1 MVRFVAR
8 RLLYSILVL
17 WGVATVAFLIVHL
30 ASAGNPVRQ
39 ALGIRATPAVVAQ
52 VEREYG
58 LNQPI
63 LHQYVTYLTGLIHG
77 HLGYSLAL
85 SAPVGSVLSQ
95 RVMPS
100 LLLVCYSMII
110 AVAIGVP
117 LGIASAVQPGSK
129 LDHGIRLVTT
139 FSFGMPA
146 FWVGL
151 MLALL
156 LGQDLHLFP
165 VSGYQSGLVG
175 ELKTLT
181 LPALTLG
188 FSLVVIVTRTLRANL
203 IEVLSM
209 EYIEAARSRGMS
221 QSRILLRHA
230 LRNAVT
236 PTIAILA
243 ALVGFLLSGTV
254 VIESVF
260 QIPGVGSLLV
270 HSIVNDDFAMVQ
282 AIALVSAGAVVLA
295 GLLAEVCQSLLD
307 PRVRITS

>member
-1 MVRFVAR
+1 MVRFAAR
-8 RLLYSILVL
+8 RILLSVLVL

-39 ALGIRATPAVVAQ
+39 ALGIRATPAVVAD

-63 LHQYVTYLTGLIHG
+63 LHQYVTYLSALLHG

-85 SAPVGSVLSQ
+85 SAPVGHILGQRVTPSLVLVSYSLIIALVIGIPLGVLS
-95 RVMPS
+95 
-100 LLLVCYSMII
+100 
-110 AVAIGVP
+110 AVR
-117 LGIASAVQPGSK
+117 PGSK
-129 LDHGIRLVTT
+129 LDHAIRLVTT
-139 FSFGMPA
+139 FSFGMPT

-156 LGQDLHLFP
+156 LGRDLHWFP
-165 VSGYQSGLVG
+165 VSGYEAGIGG

-188 FSLVVIVTRTLRANL
+188 LSLVVIVTRTLRANL
-203 IEVLSM
+203 IQVLGTD
-209 EYIEAARSRGMS
+209 YIEAARSRGMS
-221 QSRILLRHA
+221 QTRILFGHA
-230 LRNAVT
+230 LRNAIS

-243 ALVGFLLSGTV
+243 ALVGYLLSGMV
-254 VIESVF
+254 VLESVF

-270 HSIVNDDFAMVQ
+270 HSIVQDDYEMVQ
-282 AIALVSAGAVVLA
+282 AIALVCAGAVVVA
-295 GLLAEVCQSLLD
+295 GLLAEISQALLD
-307 PRVRITS
+307 PRVRLAS